1 MFTSVHRF
9 TCVTDYLTYVFRSV
23 CNPHFYLTF
32 VSVLLTQSVL
42 LQSAITET
50 AVTGPLSLTIVQS
63 DLKMCSPVLA
73 RT

>member
-1 MFTSVHRF
+1 MFSDLL
-9 TCVTDYLTYVFRSV
+9 VTLTF
-23 CNPHFYLTF
+23 TF

-42 LQSAITET
+42 LQSAAITET

>member
-1 MFTSVHRF
+1 MFSDLL
-9 TCVTDYLTYVFRSV
+9 VTLTF
-23 CNPHFYLTF
+23 TF
-32 VSVLLTQSVL
+32 VSVLLTQSML
-42 LQSAITET
+42 LQSAAITET

>member
-1 MFTSVHRF
+1 MFSDLL
-9 TCVTDYLTYVFRSV
+9 VTLTF
-23 CNPHFYLTF
+23 TF

-42 LQSAITET
+42 LQSAAITGT
-50 AVTGPLSLTIVQS
+50 AVTGPLSSLTIVQS